1 MSGHFPFSGKAD
13 RVSVFAFFEAHGL
26 GLELQEEYY
35 KWWYDWARE
44 FVLKDPDLSVTKAV
58 EFSHYPFGQHAH
70 VNFHLHDYLW
80 ATSLLD
86 LGQFI
91 GNVIVP
97 KLDDKAKHRLEQ
109 EHEKMLEGIG
119 KEAVQKPRPSP
130 PEVGRY
136 RHT

>member
-91 GNVIVP
+91 GNVIAP
-97 KLDDKAKHRLEQ
+97 KLNDKAKHQLEQ
-109 EHEKMLEGIG
+109 EHEKMLEGIS